1 MSKGRE
7 DAAIV
12 GLVMAAGALVAGGAA
27 GASHLVDRANRK
39 RNLQRQRETRQA
51 VHQAL
56 EAEIELA
63 DLKQV
68 AAVRGVDISHVEREC
83 RTAIEGNGSVQQAR
97 ELIAAVRG
105 TLA

>member
-1 MSKGRE
+1 M
-7 DAAIV
+7 
-12 GLVMAAGALVAGGAA
+12 
-27 GASHLVDRANRK
+27 
-39 RNLQRQRETRQA
+39 
-51 VHQAL
+51 